1 MHMMFDEGVAGSFC
15 GNNGSRKTDRRYER
29 YHAEICRSITES
41 YKADAI
47 RFFFGRNTETS
58 RDDSHGKPSG

>member
-29 YHAEICRSITES
+29 YDAEICRSTNR
-41 YKADAI
+41 KLK
-47 RFFFGRNTETS
+47 S
-58 RDDSHGKPSG
+58 RCDPLSFRKGYGNQLG